1 VEKFFFFCLFYN
13 NLKYSGIKFCYVFIS
28 DILEDKL
35 ENRIEEKIKLYIYN
49 DKEII
54 PQIQIKEEKSERKK
68 MNSFISKM
76 IKAIKK
82 NNKLKSRL
90 MIITDKINMKIKEY
104 VDNKKNKVLNQLEIF
119 FYRFH
124 LRKYKEFF

>member
-1 VEKFFFFCLFYN
+1 MFLFLY
-13 NLKYSGIKFCYVFIS
+13 
-28 DILEDKL
+28 ILEDKL

>member
-1 VEKFFFFCLFYN
+1 MFLFLY
-13 NLKYSGIKFCYVFIS
+13 
-28 DILEDKL
+28 ILEDKL

-104 VDNKKNKVLNQLEIF
+104 VDNKKNKVLNQSEIF